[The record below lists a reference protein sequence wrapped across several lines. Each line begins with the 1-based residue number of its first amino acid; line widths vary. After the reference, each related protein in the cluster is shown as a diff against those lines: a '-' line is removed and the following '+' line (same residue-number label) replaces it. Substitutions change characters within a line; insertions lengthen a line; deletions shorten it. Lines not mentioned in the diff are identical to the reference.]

1 MTTLWMASDGARRG
15 LCLFVAS
22 ALASQSLG
30 MEPPRIESL
39 GTLPGG
45 LDSTAFA
52 ISRDGNWVVGSSGTA
67 LESGGYRWGAGVGMQ
82 QIAPPPGLSGVGPL
96 GVSANGGAVAGA
108 VFVDGVGVRGF
119 RWTGAGLTTLGSL
132 VANGGSSGNAIS
144 DDGMVVVGR
153 ADTSDSQRAF
163 RWTEAS
169 GMEDLG
175 VLPGTGTSGAMG
187 TNADGSVVAGFS
199 AGFSQTK
206 AFRWTAAGGMQDLGS
221 LVAGGSAMGMAM
233 SSDGD
238 AIAGHAWMQDGN
250 RAFRWTAGGGM
261 ENLGTAS
268 GWSYSMGTCISGDG
282 LAVAGY
288 GGGEFSGGDRAFY
301 WTESLGMVD
310 LNVYLASVGVDMSGW
325 TLHFAH
331 GLSADGSAI
340 TGFGEFEGSIRAWR
354 VSGVPAPGSAV
365 LVGIAGILSRRR
377 RRS

>member
-1 MTTLWMASDGARRG
+1 
-15 LCLFVAS
+15 
-22 ALASQSLG
+22 
-30 MEPPRIESL
+30 
-39 GTLPGG
+39 
-45 LDSTAFA
+45 
-52 ISRDGNWVVGSSGTA
+52 
-67 LESGGYRWGAGVGMQ
+67 MQ

-96 GVSANGGAVAGA
+96 GVSADGGAITGTASVEGAGSRA
-108 VFVDGVGVRGF
+108 F
-119 RWTGAGLTTLGSL
+119 RWTEAGLTTLGSL

-144 DDGMVVVGR
+144 DDGRVVAGR
-153 ADTSDSQRAF
+153 ADTNEFERAF
-163 RWTEAS
+163 RWTEAN

-175 VLPGTGTSGAMG
+175 VLPGTRTSAAMG

-199 AGFSQTK
+199 AGFSETK

-238 AIAGHAWMQDGN
+238 AIAGNAWMQDGN

-261 ENLGTAS
+261 ENLGIAA

-282 LAVAGY
+282 RAVAGY
-288 GGGEFSGGDRAFY
+288 GGGEFSGGDRACY

-325 TLHFAH
+325 TLSFAH
-331 GLSADGSAI
+331 GLSADGSVI

-354 VSGVPAPGSAV
+354 VTGVPAPGSAV
-365 LVGIAGILSRRR
+365 LVAVATLCTRR

>member
-1 MTTLWMASDGARRG
+1 MTNMLMANGGARRG
-15 LCLFVAS
+15 LCVVVAGV
-22 ALASQSLG
+22 LASQSWG
-30 MEPPRIESL
+30 MAPPIIESL

-52 ISRDGNWVVGSSGTA
+52 MSRDGNWVVGTSGTA
-67 LESGGYRWGAGVGMQ
+67 VDSGGYRWGAGVGMMP
-82 QIAPPPGLSGVGPL
+82 ISPPLGVSGVGPL
-96 GVSANGGAVAGA
+96 GVSANGGAVTGA
-108 VFVDGVGVRGF
+108 AFVDGVGVRGF
-119 RWTGAGLTTLGSL
+119 RWTEAGMTVLGSL
-132 VANGGSSGNAIS
+132 GGTGGSSGNAIS

-163 RWTEAS
+163 RWTEAN

-175 VLPGTGTSGAMG
+175 VLPGTGTSSAMG

-199 AGFSQTK
+199 AGFSQLK

-221 LVAGGSAMGMAM
+221 LVPGGNAMGMAM

-238 AIAGHAWMQDGN
+238 AIAGNASSPEGN
-250 RAFRWTAGGGM
+250 RAFRWTAADGM
-261 ENLGTAS
+261 ESIGTAA

-288 GGGEFSGGDRAFY
+288 GGGEFSDGDRAFY

-340 TGFGEFEGSIRAWR
+340 TGFGEYQGAVRAWR
-354 VSGVPAPGSAV
+354 VTGIPAPGSAV
-365 LVGIAGILSRRR
+365 LGGVACLVLWRR

>member
-1 MTTLWMASDGARRG
+1 MTTLLMASGGARRG
-15 LCLFVAS
+15 LCVVVAGV
-22 ALASQSLG
+22 LASQSWG
-30 MEPPRIESL
+30 MAPPIIESL

-52 ISRDGNWVVGSSGTA
+52 ISRDGNWVVGSSSTA
-67 LESGGYRWGAGVGMQ
+67 VDSGGYRWGAGVGML
-82 QIAPPPGLSGVGPL
+82 QIARPPGISSVGPR
-96 GVSANGGAVAGA
+96 GVSANGGVITGA
-108 VFVDGVGVRGF
+108 VFLEGAGSRAF
-119 RWTGAGLTTLGSL
+119 RWTEAGLMTLGSF
-132 VANGGSSGNAIS
+132 AADRGSSGSAIS
-144 DDGMVVVGR
+144 DDGMVVVGQ
-153 ADTSDSQRAF
+153 ADTNESQRAF

-175 VLPGTGTSGAMG
+175 VLPGMGASGAMG

-221 LVAGGSAMGMAM
+221 LVPGGSALGIAM

-238 AIAGHAWMQDGN
+238 AIAGNASSPNGN
-250 RAFRWTAGGGM
+250 RAFRWTVGGGM

-268 GWSYSMGTCISGDG
+268 GWSYCMGTSISGDG
-282 LAVAGY
+282 LVVAGY
-288 GGGEFSGGDRAFY
+288 GGGEFSGGDRASY

-310 LNVYLASVGVDMSGW
+310 LNVYLASVGVDMTGW

-331 GLSADGSAI
+331 GLSADGSVI

-365 LVGIAGILSRRR
+365 LMGIAAIVALRR